1 MLEMF
6 DFNANPI
13 NIDDYK
19 PESISHRLVQQI
31 QILPLHFL
39 KLQVSLED
47 IRFPQLQQRPWL
59 LMLKKELR

>member
-6 DFNANPI
+6 DLNVSPI
-13 NIDDYK
+13 NIDNYE
-19 PESISHRLVQQI
+19 PEPINHCLVQQI

-39 KLQVSLED
+39 KFQVSVED

-59 LMLKKELR
+59 LMLKELR